1 MVAPLPGSEA
11 GIQAGQLNSA
21 ISVVLSDGLE
31 GGAWVAPL
39 DGASLAAPLLGSEAG
54 IQVGRLNSAISIVLS
69 PDLEGGARVARL
81 DDPLVAP
88 PLGPGAGI
96 QVGLS

>member
-1 MVAPLPGSEA
+1 
-11 GIQAGQLNSA
+11 
-21 ISVVLSDGLE
+21 
-31 GGAWVAPL
+31 
-39 DGASLAAPLLGSEAG
+39 
-54 IQVGRLNSAISIVLS
+54 VLS

>member
-21 ISVVLSDGLE
+21 ISVVLS
-31 GGAWVAPL
+31 GG
-39 DGASLAAPLLGSEAG
+39 
-54 IQVGRLNSAISIVLS
+54 
-69 PDLEGGARVARL
+69 LEGGARVARL

-88 PLGPGAGI
+88 PLDLGAGI